1 MKYYDILNS
10 ACNDV
15 GIGFDE
21 NKYNAFIKYK
31 SMIQEWNKKI
41 NLTAIIEDEDIIKKH
56 FIDCIKIYKFDKFK
70 KLNKIMDVGTGAG
83 FPGIPI
89 KILEEEKEVILLD
102 SLNKRIKFLDE
113 VSKELKLEN
122 IKNLHGR
129 AEDYA
134 QKEEFRE
141 QFDGVVSRAVANISV
156 LSEFCLPYIR
166 VGGYFIAMKG
176 PNVSEEID
184 EGKKAIELLGG
195 KLQEIIQVEVE
206 ESDLKHNLVIIEKIK
221 NTPNK
226 YPRKAGM
233 VTKKPLK

>member
-1 MKYYDILNS
+1 MEYYDILNS

-15 GIGFDE
+15 GIEF
-21 NKYNAFIKYK
+21 NKSKYDIFMKYK
-31 SMIQEWNKKI
+31 SMIQEWNKKV
-41 NLTAIIEDEDIIKKH
+41 NLTAITEDEDIIKKH

-70 KLNKIMDVGTGAG
+70 ELNKIIDIGTGAG

-89 KILEEEKEVILLD
+89 KIVQEEKEVVLLD

-122 IKNLHGR
+122 IKSLHGR

-141 QFDGVVSRAVANISV
+141 KFDGAVSRAVANISV
-156 LSEFCLPYIR
+156 LSEFCLPYIK

-176 PNVSEEID
+176 PNVSEEIE
-184 EGKKAIELLGG
+184 EGRRAIELLGG
-195 KLQEIIQVEVE
+195 KLQEVIQVEVE
-206 ESDLKHNLVIIEKIK
+206 ESDLKHNLVVIKKIK
-221 NTPNK
+221 RTNNK

>member
-21 NKYNAFIKYK
+21 SKYNSFIKYK

-41 NLTAIIEDEDIIKKH
+41 NLTAITEDEDIIKKH

-70 KLNKIMDVGTGAG
+70 ELNKIIDVGTGAG

-89 KILEEEKEVILLD
+89 SILEQEKEVVLLD

-113 VSKELKLEN
+113 VSKELDLKN
-122 IKNLHGR
+122 IKSLHGR

-134 QKEEFRE
+134 QKEDYRE
-141 QFDGVVSRAVANISV
+141 KFDGVVSRAVANISV
-156 LSEFCLPYIR
+156 LSEFCLPYIK
-166 VGGYFIAMKG
+166 VGGYFVAMKG
-176 PNVSEEID
+176 PNVTEEIN
-184 EGKKAIELLGG
+184 EGEKAIEILGG
-195 KLQEIIQVEVE
+195 KLQEIIQVKVE
-206 ESDLKHNLVIIEKIK
+206 ESDLEHNLVVIKKIK
-221 NTPNK
+221 DTPNK

>member
-1 MKYYDILNS
+1 MEYYDILNS

-15 GIGFDE
+15 GIEFNK
-21 NKYNAFIKYK
+21 NKYDIFMKYK
-31 SMIQEWNKKI
+31 SMIQEWNKKV
-41 NLTAIIEDEDIIKKH
+41 NLTAITEDENIIKKH

-70 KLNKIMDVGTGAG
+70 ELNKIIDIGTGAG

-89 KILEEEKEVILLD
+89 KIVQEEKEVVLLD

-122 IKNLHGR
+122 IKSLHGR

-141 QFDGVVSRAVANISV
+141 KFDGAVSRAVANISV
-156 LSEFCLPYIR
+156 LSEFCLPYIK

-176 PNVSEEID
+176 PNVSEEIE
-184 EGKKAIELLGG
+184 EGRRAIELLGG
-195 KLQEIIQVEVE
+195 KLQEVIQVEVE
-206 ESDLKHNLVIIEKIK
+206 ESDLKHNLVVIKKIK
-221 NTPNK
+221 RTNNK

>member
-1 MKYYDILNS
+1 MEYYDILNS
-10 ACNDV
+10 ACDDV

-21 NKYNAFIKYK
+21 SKYKAFIKYK

-41 NLTAIIEDEDIIKKH
+41 NLTAITEDEDIIKKH

-70 KLNKIMDVGTGAG
+70 ELNKIIDVGTGAG

-89 KILEEEKEVILLD
+89 KILEQEKEVVLLD

-113 VSKELKLEN
+113 VSKELNLKN
-122 IKNLHGR
+122 IKSLHGR

-134 QKEEFRE
+134 QKEEYRE
-141 QFDGVVSRAVANISV
+141 KFDGVVSRAVANISV
-156 LSEFCLPYIR
+156 LSELCLPYIK
-166 VGGYFIAMKG
+166 VGGYFVSMKG
-176 PNVSEEID
+176 PNVTEELN
-184 EGKKAIELLGG
+184 EGKKAIEILGG
-195 KLQEIIQVEVE
+195 KLQEIIQVKVE
-206 ESDLKHNLVIIEKIK
+206 ESDLEHNLVVIKKIK

-233 VTKKPLK
+233 ATKKPLK